1 MPKKKMLLLAAF
13 FAGASAL
20 ISAESADSAAL
31 VRSGLLGEGISAF
44 GAGQYRQALDC
55 FGKAFSD
62 PTQTAD
68 RAEASYWS
76 ALAYIGLGDRA
87 AATKEIDT
95 FLAAYPESP
104 HVADLLYQ
112 RGRLLYAAS
121 NYEAALRTFAGFI
134 ETAPNHDLV
143 SSALYWGGEC
153 LYSLGRLDEADKVFA
168 TLIEKYP
175 SSVKLEAAS
184 YRRRLISLESRE
196 QELLRLLTL
205 SHEESL
211 YVAEDFRRREKT
223 YEQALAVYQKQTA
236 DSKRGASSR
245 EATAA
250 ELKARVDELSV
261 KLQASEAELAKARS
275 ALASSGGGQAP
286 VAAPSPV
293 PLAEDE
299 QELMAGAL
307 VAKARALDLLAFYLE
322 HFPKE
327 AGK

>member
-1 MPKKKMLLLAAF
+1 MPRTKMLLLAVF

-20 ISAESADSAAL
+20 ILAEPTGPATAAQSSPL
-31 VRSGLLGEGISAF
+31 SEGIAAF
-44 GAGQYRQALDC
+44 GAGQYRQALDS
-55 FGKAFSD
+55 FGKALSG
-62 PTQTAD
+62 QTTAAD

-76 ALAYIGLGDRA
+76 ALAYVGLGDRA
-87 AATKEIDT
+87 AATKAIDA
-95 FLAAYPESP
+95 FLAAYPDSP

-153 LYSLGRLDEADKVFA
+153 LYSLGRFDEADRVFA
-168 TLIEKYP
+168 ALIEKYP

-184 YRRRLISLESRE
+184 YRRKLISLESRE

-211 YVAEDFRRREKT
+211 YVAEDFRRRERT
-223 YEQALAVYQKQTA
+223 YEQALAVYQRQTA

-250 ELKARVDELSV
+250 ELKARVDELSA
-261 KLQASEAELAKARS
+261 KLQASEAELAKARA
-275 ALASSGGGQAP
+275 ALAQSGSLPAAA
-286 VAAPSPV
+286 AAPSPV
-293 PLAEDE
+293 PNTEDE
-299 QELMAGAL
+299 QGLMKGAL
-307 VAKARALDLLAFYLE
+307 ASKARALDLLAFYLE
-322 HFPKE
+322 HLPKE
-327 AGK
+327 AAK

>member
-1 MPKKKMLLLAAF
+1 MPRKKMLLLAVLL
-13 FAGASAL
+13 AGASAL
-20 ISAESADSAAL
+20 LSAESAGAPPAASSAPL
-31 VRSGLLGEGISAF
+31 SEGIAAF
-44 GAGQYRQALDC
+44 GAGQYRQALDS
-55 FGKAFSD
+55 FGKAFSGSA
-62 PTQTAD
+62 QAAE

-87 AATKEIDT
+87 AAMKEIDA
-95 FLAAYPESP
+95 FLAAYPENP
-104 HVADLLYQ
+104 RVADLLYQ

-121 NYEAALRTFAGFI
+121 NYEVALRTFAGFI

-184 YRRRLISLESRE
+184 YRRKLISLESRE

-211 YVAEDFRRREKT
+211 YVAEDFRRRERT

-250 ELKARVDELSV
+250 ELKARVDELSA
-261 KLQASEAELAKARS
+261 KLQASEAELAKARA
-275 ALASSGGGQAP
+275 ALASSGQPQAP
-286 VAAPSPV
+286 VAVPSPV

-299 QELMAGAL
+299 RGLMAGAL
-307 VAKARALDLLAFYLE
+307 ASKARALDLLAFYLE
-322 HFPKE
+322 HLPKE